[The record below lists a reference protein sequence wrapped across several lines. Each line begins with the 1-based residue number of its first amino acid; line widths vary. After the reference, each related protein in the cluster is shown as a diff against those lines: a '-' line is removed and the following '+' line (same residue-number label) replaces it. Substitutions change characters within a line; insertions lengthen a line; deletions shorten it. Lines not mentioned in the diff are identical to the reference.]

1 MQEADPSTNT
11 LYQGT
16 SAKCHIRK
24 INGKIMGMAIR
35 RKVGLTRIVMLVMSK
50 HVFK

>member
-24 INGKIMGMAIR
+24 IGKIMGMAIR
-35 RKVGLTRIVMLVMSK
+35 GKVG
-50 HVFK
+50 